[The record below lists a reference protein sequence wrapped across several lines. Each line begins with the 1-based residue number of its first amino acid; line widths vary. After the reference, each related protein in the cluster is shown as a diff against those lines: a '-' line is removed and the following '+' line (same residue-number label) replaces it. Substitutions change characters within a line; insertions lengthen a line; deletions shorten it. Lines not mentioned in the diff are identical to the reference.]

1 MTEKDWCPW
10 LSIQQ
15 FFVICAGLD
24 SKYNNKQ
31 YYNSKKIIIEING
44 HWKDTARVG
53 VVGKELKRRPNGN
66 QHQHEKILSPTR
78 KCECTSFSV
87 SKPSVTN
94 IYSLTL

>member
-53 VVGKELKRRPNGN
+53 VVGKELNKLLP
-66 QHQHEKILSPTR
+66 L
-78 KCECTSFSV
+78 SFSI
-87 SKPSVTN
+87 KLLSVG
-94 IYSLTL
+94 YSFL